1 MKKFYLEPTDDLPGV
16 AIDPELGTIDFWGQ
30 SLPEDSI
37 QFFRPIIEAVKEYMQ
52 NPRPKTVLNL
62 KLIYLNTSSSKK
74 MIEISSI
81 LEAGFQDGLDI
92 EINWIC
98 SADDE
103 DMMDEGKEYARLVGI
118 PVNFITE

>member
-1 MKKFYLEPTDDLPGV
+1 
-16 AIDPELGTIDFWGQ
+16 
-30 SLPEDSI
+30 
-37 QFFRPIIEAVKEYMQ
+37 
-52 NPRPKTVLNL
+52 
-62 KLIYLNTSSSKK
+62 

-81 LEAGFQDGLDI
+81 LEVGFQNGLDI

-103 DMMDEGKEYARLVGI
+103 DMMDEGKEYARLVGM